1 MPFHFAPSP
10 AWPSSSSPSL
20 PRRRLIIAISLFS
33 ALSAL
38 GGSVELLVW
47 RSGNHY
53 LPPSLIDHT
62 PFTSFLV
69 PGLLL
74 AIAVGGT
81 SLCCALLSWR
91 RARAA
96 IDATLLAG
104 GALTVWIVAE
114 AAMLRGVHALHLLY
128 GGLGAALLA
137 LGVSAGWGSRAA
149 RHRWVIAVTLAEA
162 VGFLAPSCAG
172 ILSARYGVAEVPQA
186 GLVVAAGFLEG
197 LALGAGQAFALPLA
211 VRRGRYALLTA
222 LGAGLVWASVMSV
235 SLLVRGAALPPAL
248 GIAAAVSAGLG
259 GLAAIGSAQWLE
271 LRHHTGAARRWIAW
285 TALAWLVALPF
296 SFAPGPFVDEAT
308 PLTSHFVLWGCG
320 GLLMAYAMALVTWQ
334 GARRL
339 SAEACAG
346 GSRGLAAPLARA
358 A

>member
-1 MPFHFAPSP
+1 MPLPSAPSP
-10 AWPSSSSPSL
+10 PRPQSTPPSL
-20 PRRRLIIAISLFS
+20 PRRRLIIAISLFT
-33 ALSAL
+33 AFSAL

-47 RSGNHY
+47 RSGNRS
-53 LPPSLIDHT
+53 LPPALIEHT
-62 PFTSFLV
+62 PFTSFLI

-74 AIAVGGT
+74 AIVVGGT
-81 SLCCALLSWR
+81 SLSCALLSWR

-104 GALTVWIVAE
+104 GALTVWIAAE
-114 AAMLRGVHALHLLY
+114 AAMMRGVHALHLLY
-128 GGLGAALLA
+128 GGLGVALLA
-137 LGVSAGWGSRAA
+137 LGVSAGWGSRAS

-172 ILSARYGVAEVPQA
+172 ILSAKHGLAEVPQA

-197 LALGAGQAFALPLA
+197 LVLGAGQAWALPFA
-211 VRRGRYALLTA
+211 VRRGRFALLTA

-235 SLLVRGAALPPAL
+235 SLLVRGAVLPPVL
-248 GIAAAVSAGLG
+248 GIAAAVSAGLL

-271 LRHHTGAARRWIAW
+271 LRHHTGAAQRWIAW
-285 TALAWLVALPF
+285 TALAWVVALPF

-308 PLTSHFVLWGCG
+308 PLASHFVLWGCG

-334 GARRL
+334 GARGL
-339 SAEACAG
+339 SAVACAG
-346 GSRGLAAPLARA
+346 SSRGLAAPLARA